1 MAEVIFYEKP
11 GCAGNA
17 RQKAILEAAGHKVLS
32 RNLLT
37 EPWTRLALLA
47 FFQGLP
53 VAQWFNRNSP
63 AVKSGEI
70 IPEALD
76 EIAALELLQAHPLL
90 IRRPLLEVAGVRRAG
105 FDPAVIDAWIGLGG
119 QEIEDNP
126 EACRHDQGHRCQGHE
141 DGSEPC
147 TH

>member
-17 RQKAILEAAGHKVLS
+17 RQKAILEAAGHTLVC

-37 EPWTRLALLA
+37 EAWTRSSLLS
-47 FFQGLP
+47 FFGGLP
-53 VAQWFNRNSP
+53 VAEWFNRNSP

-70 IPEALD
+70 VPEELD
-76 EIAALELLQAHPLL
+76 DDWAMSLLLAHPLL
-90 IRRPLLEVAGVRRAG
+90 IRRPLLEANGERHAG
-105 FDPAVIDAWIGLGG
+105 FDPVVIDGWIGLDGYSF
-119 QEIEDNP
+119 EDDP
-126 EACRHDQGHRCQGHE
+126 ETCLHDAGHRCQGHS

-147 TH
+147 NH

>member
-17 RQKAILEAAGHKVLS
+17 RQKAILAAAGHTVTP

-37 EPWTRLALLA
+37 EPWTRSRLLSFLAP
-47 FFQGLP
+47 LP

-70 IPEALD
+70 VPEALD
-76 EIAALELLQAHPLL
+76 EDWAMSLLLAHPLL
-90 IRRPLLEVAGVRRAG
+90 IRRPLLEADGQRRAG
-105 FDPAVIDAWIGLGG
+105 FEPAVIDAWIGLGG
-119 QEIEDNP
+119 QSFEDDP
-126 EACRHDQGHRCQGHE
+126 EACRHEAGHQCQGHE

-147 TH
+147 NH